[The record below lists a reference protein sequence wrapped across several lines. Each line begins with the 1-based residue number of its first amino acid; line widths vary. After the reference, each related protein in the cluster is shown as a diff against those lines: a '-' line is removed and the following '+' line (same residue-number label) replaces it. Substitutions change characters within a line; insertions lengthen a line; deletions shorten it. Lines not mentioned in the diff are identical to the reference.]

1 MNLPGGGLRD
11 RRLNWVIASSAL
23 SNLGDGIGKVAF
35 PLLGATLTREPVLIA
50 GLSATAFLPWLLFAV
65 LSGAL
70 VDRVDRRRAIVLA
83 NLTRAAVVGVLGTL
97 LLFDA
102 VSIWLVYL
110 AALLVGTVETVAD
123 SASNALIPSVVP
135 RAGLERANS
144 KLQAAELLGQNFLG
158 GPIGSATFAL
168 FAAAPFLLNSAGF
181 AIAAAVVLG
190 LAGNYRPGLEPG
202 VPARRLRQDL
212 AEGFR
217 WLRVQPLVRALVFIV
232 GAVAFT
238 GELAQS
244 LLVLYALEDVGL
256 AAAMFGVFALVAGI
270 GGLLG
275 AALTPRLTGWLSR
288 STVLIGA
295 LCLCAIGFGGMGLF
309 PSPVA
314 AAVLFGLFG
323 FGVISVN
330 VILGTLRHALVPSR
344 LLGRVIGVWRTVA
357 WGAIPVGALAGGVL
371 AELFGDTRSVFLVSG
386 GAQVLLT
393 VGVVFILRR
402 HRHVVDTLSA
412 AGEDDTAR

>member
-1 MNLPGGGLRD
+1 MGIVNAPSSRARD
-11 RRLNWVIASSAL
+11 KRLNWVIASSAV

-70 VDRVDRRRAIVLA
+70 VDRVDRRRAVILA
-83 NLTRAAVVGVLGTL
+83 NLTRAGVVGVLGTL

-102 VSIWLVYL
+102 VAIWQVYL

-123 SASNALIPSVVP
+123 SASNALIPSVVN
-135 RAGLERANS
+135 RNRLEGANS
-144 KLQAAELLGQNFLG
+144 RLQAAELLGQNFLG

-181 AIAAAVVLG
+181 IVAAAVMLG
-190 LAGNYRPGLEPG
+190 LAGNYRPAGEPNVR
-202 VPARRLRQDL
+202 VPRLRQDL

-217 WLRVQPLVRALVFIV
+217 WLRTQPLVRTLVLIV

-238 GELAQS
+238 SELAQS
-244 LLVLYALEDVGL
+244 LLVLYALEDAGL
-256 AAAMFGVFALVAGI
+256 SEATFGVFALVGGI
-270 GGLLG
+270 GGLVG
-275 AALTPRLTGWLSR
+275 AALTARLTAWLSR
-288 STVLIGA
+288 SVVLVGS
-295 LCLCAIGFGGMGLF
+295 LCLCAVGFGGMGLF
-309 PSPVA
+309 PNAVA
-314 AAVLFGLFG
+314 AGVLFGLFG
-323 FGVISVN
+323 VGVIIVN

-357 WGAIPVGALAGGVL
+357 WGAVPLGALAGGVL
-371 AELFGDTRSVFLVSG
+371 AELLGNARSVFLVSG
-386 GAQVLLT
+386 GAQLLLA
-393 VGVVFILRR
+393 VGVIFVLRR
-402 HRHVVDTLSA
+402 YRRVVNTLSA
-412 AGEDDTAR
+412 TTGG